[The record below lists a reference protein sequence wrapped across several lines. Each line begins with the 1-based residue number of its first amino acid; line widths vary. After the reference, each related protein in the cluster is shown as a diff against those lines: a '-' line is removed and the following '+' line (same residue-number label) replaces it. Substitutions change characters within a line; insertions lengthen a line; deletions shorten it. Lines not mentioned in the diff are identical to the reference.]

1 MLIART
7 QYDTIAMRAFYFD
20 NIPGDQR
27 LPHDSGIPVSDELL
41 KSIGVLHW
49 HIPASQQDQI
59 NAIAEERHCNNRDI
73 VSVTKEGLGDA
84 YEATLK
90 IFYDE
95 HMHEKEEIRY
105 VLEGSGF
112 FDVREHSSDVWIRC
126 YLTAGDLFI
135 LPAGI
140 YHRFT
145 LDENDMIKAMR
156 IFWDEPKWIHVHRDS
171 STDVNPIRVNY
182 LKALGVN

>member
-1 MLIART
+1 
-7 QYDTIAMRAFYFD
+7 MRAFYFD

-27 LPHDSGIPVSDELL
+27 LPHDSGSPVSDELL

-95 HMHEKEEIRY
+95 Y
-105 VLEGSGF
+105 
-112 FDVREHSSDVWIRC
+112 
-126 YLTAGDLFI
+126 
-135 LPAGI
+135 
-140 YHRFT
+140 
-145 LDENDMIKAMR
+145 
-156 IFWDEPKWIHVHRDS
+156 
-171 STDVNPIRVNY
+171 
-182 LKALGVN
+182 ALL

>member
-1 MLIART
+1 
-7 QYDTIAMRAFYFD
+7 MRAFYFD

-27 LPHDSGIPVSDELL
+27 LPHDSGSPVSDELL

-49 HIPASQQDQI
+49 HILASQQDQV

-95 HMHEKEEIRY
+95 Y
-105 VLEGSGF
+105 
-112 FDVREHSSDVWIRC
+112 
-126 YLTAGDLFI
+126 
-135 LPAGI
+135 
-140 YHRFT
+140 
-145 LDENDMIKAMR
+145 
-156 IFWDEPKWIHVHRDS
+156 
-171 STDVNPIRVNY
+171 
-182 LKALGVN
+182 ALL